1 MKLFHQLGRR
11 STAGIALLT
20 AVATSASLIAGPLG
34 GRSINRNININSNRS
49 INSNRNVNVN
59 RSLNVNR
66 HVDVDVNHRYYH
78 RGGGF
83 VAAAVAGTIAGIA
96 IGAAVA
102 APPRGYR
109 TIYYGGAPYAYY
121 GGVFY
126 QPAPS
131 GYIVVTP
138 PVGATVPMLPPGAV
152 VALVNGISYYSFE
165 GYYYQPVIMS
175 GVTQYRVVRF

>member
-11 STAGIALLT
+11 STAGVALLT
-20 AVATSASLIAGPLG
+20 AVATSASLMAGPLG
-34 GRSINRNININSNRS
+34 GRSINRNINSNRS

-66 HVDVDVNHRYYH
+66 HVDVDVNNRYYH

-96 IGAAVA
+96 IGAAVT

>member
-20 AVATSASLIAGPLG
+20 AVATSASLMAGPLG
-34 GRSINRNININSNRS
+34 GRSINRNINSNRS

-66 HVDVDVNHRYYH
+66 HVDVDVNNRYYH

-96 IGAAVA
+96 IGAAVT